1 MAYFNTKQTITVQPP
16 VPTEPS
22 YEPPVVP
29 TPSTPTP
36 GSTPTE
42 PGVVDSYDTT
52 LTLYKVSDDKRKV
65 SKDLGTAIATYNI
78 TIKGDV
84 NLMQPE
90 ILINDSIP
98 DANYAYIAALDRYYY
113 LSLPVLM
120 SGHLYKLPM
129 TIDSLMSNASG
140 IRSCSGVIARQEYL
154 YNLYLPDSEF
164 KVLAN
169 NNKKT
174 LKFNRTPFT
183 KNLNYIMTVSG
194 GN

>member
-1 MAYFNTKQTITVQPP
+1 MAYFNSKQIKYIPQPIPADPGIYP
-16 VPTEPS
+16 VDP
-22 YEPPVVP
+22 P
-29 TPSTPTP
+29 TPPTPTP

-52 LTLYKVSDDKRKV
+52 LTLYKVTDDKRKV

>member
-22 YEPPVVP
+22 YEPPIVP

-36 GSTPTE
+36 GDTPTE

-52 LTLYKVSDDKRKV
+52 MTLYKITDDKRKV
-65 SKDLGTAIATYNI
+65 TKTLGTAVATYNI
-78 TIKGDV
+78 TIKRDTD
-84 NLMQPE
+84 LMRPE
-90 ILINDSIP
+90 VYIKDTIP
-98 DANYAYIAALDRYYY
+98 DANYGYIAALDRYYY
-113 LSLPVLM
+113 VGLPTLM
-120 SGHLYKLPM
+120 TGHTYRLPM
-129 TIDSLMSNASG
+129 KVDSLMSNASG
-140 IRSCSGVIARQEYL
+140 IGSCTGVIARQEFL

-174 LKFNRTPFT
+174 LKFSRTPFT
-183 KNLNYIMTVSG
+183 KSLNYIMTVSG
-194 GN
+194 GT